1 LTDIGNVKWKANAN
15 SILSPRIFLLLELSK
30 MPQNVLRFAKMCV
43 IKSLFAKMCVIK
55 SLFQLEM
62 LLVI

>member
-43 IKSLFAKMCVIK
+43 IKSLF
-55 SLFQLEM
+55 QLEM
-62 LLVI
+62 LLVIETNK

>member
-43 IKSLFAKMCVIK
+43 IKSLF
-55 SLFQLEM
+55 QLEM
-62 LLVI
+62 LLVIETNKQINE

>member
-30 MPQNVLRFAKMCV
+30 MPHNVLR
-43 IKSLFAKMCVIK
+43 FAKMCVIK